1 MRKQQFP
8 YEETGVT
15 MLGNERFHALGTGV
29 PYKGNEDI
37 RVSYLPKESM
47 TPRSIKKEKAAS
59 K

>member
-1 MRKQQFP
+1 
-8 YEETGVT
+8 

-59 K
+59 G

>member
-1 MRKQQFP
+1 
-8 YEETGVT
+8 

-47 TPRSIKKEKAAS
+47 TPQFIKKEKGYIKIEKSNQNAMS
-59 K
+59 S